1 MYHIKA
7 KDECNGNGYSS
18 NKSDLL
24 TNLNKQTDEIIISG
38 ALAQEIYHLKTTINR
53 NGRNG
58 LLVGSQ
64 GAGSFLTYLIE
75 KLSYINSELS
85 PEEQKLN
92 MRFCVC
98 MLLKINSR
106 NYFITSKT
114 VRLLNFY
121 LIKIDQFPAYNESLS
136 LIT

>member
-1 MYHIKA
+1 M
-7 KDECNGNGYSS
+7 GF
-18 NKSDLL
+18 
-24 TNLNKQTDEIIISG
+24 
-38 ALAQEIYHLKTTINR
+38 
-53 NGRNG
+53 
-58 LLVGSQ
+58 LVGSQ

-75 KLSYINSELS
+75 KLSYINSALS

-114 VRLLNFY
+114 VRLLKFY
-121 LIKIDQFPAYNESLS
+121 LIKIDQFPRTTSPFH
-136 LIT
+136 

>member
-7 KDECNGNGYSS
+7 KDECNGNCYSS

-75 KLSYINSELS
+75 KLSYINSALS

-114 VRLLNFY
+114 VRLLKFY
-121 LIKIDQFPAYNESLS
+121 LIKIDQFPRTTSPFH
-136 LIT
+136 